1 MVVGVFYVFDPT
13 QRHRERRQRPPRRR
27 LSTRTPRHHM
37 SNMMNQIAKNFATLK
52 IIVWTPDFAKTFDY
66 VLDHRQ
72 SFRGALPRVLHL
84 AAARNHMNDSLL

>member
-1 MVVGVFYVFDPT
+1 MP
-13 QRHRERRQRPPRRR
+13 
-27 LSTRTPRHHM
+27 
-37 SNMMNQIAKNFATLK
+37 NMMDQIVKTFTNLK
-52 IIVWTPDFAKTFDY
+52 INVWTPDFAKTFEY